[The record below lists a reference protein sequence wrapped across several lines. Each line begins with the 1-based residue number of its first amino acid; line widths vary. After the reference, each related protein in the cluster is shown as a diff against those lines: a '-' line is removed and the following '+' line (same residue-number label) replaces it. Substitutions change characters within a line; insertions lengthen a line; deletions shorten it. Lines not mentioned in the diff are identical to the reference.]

1 MIDILLPIVG
11 VVVGVFVGWLS
22 FRLLTSKKI
31 KQAHVESK
39 KIKEEAKLEAKVIKK
54 EAEIEA
60 KENWYK
66 RKANLEKEIEER
78 KKELRKIESNYNQ
91 RISNID
97 ERLSKLDRREQ
108 SISDRERHLQNK
120 QEKMDDEKI
129 ANEWFMF
136 SLVYEIKQSGL
147 NLTAGKLYGYKLPP
161 VLGGEYKADNFTL
174 ISVTEHFSFSGDLH
188 EKIKDLPDG
197 TPINI
202 EVK

>member
-1 MIDILLPIVG
+1 MELTWQDIIIDFTNIENKDLTENWTWLIGEKMAPIMISCIGDMFLEDEDGKIHWLNVG
-11 VVVGVFVGWLS
+11 DGSLELV
-22 FRLLTSKKI
+22 
-31 KQAHVESK
+31 AEN
-39 KIKEEAKLEAKVIKK
+39 KEEL
-54 EAEIEA
+54 
-60 KENWYK
+60 
-66 RKANLEKEIEER
+66 
-78 KKELRKIESNYNQ
+78 
-91 RISNID
+91 
-97 ERLSKLDRREQ
+97 
-108 SISDRERHLQNK
+108 

-202 EVK
+202 DLK